1 MPSSEIDNNADQGL
15 PQLTD
20 AAQRILDA
28 ASDAFY
34 WEGIQAVGIDTI
46 IDRAGVARGTLY
58 NNFGSKDDLI
68 AIYLRSRQHRWQCF
82 YAEVTERYRT
92 PVGRLL
98 AAFDA
103 YGEYLVADGYR
114 GCAFTN
120 AMAELTDP
128 THPAQVI
135 ARDHKENLRRV
146 FVEMADEAG
155 CREPQTVGDRL
166 QLLLEGAWVTA
177 VARRDTRPLDDA
189 RVMAELVIHDQL
201 GASR

>member
-1 MPSSEIDNNADQGL
+1 MPSSEFDSALSGS
-15 PQLTD
+15 PQLTE

-68 AIYLRSRQHRWQCF
+68 ATYLRSRHERWQCF
-82 YAEVTERYRT
+82 FLQVTERYRN
-92 PVGRLL
+92 PVDRLL

-103 YGEYLVADGYR
+103 YGEYLVSDGFR

-120 AMAELTDP
+120 AMAELSDP
-128 THPAQVI
+128 SHPAQAV
-135 ARDHKENLRRV
+135 AREHKQCLHRD
-146 FVEMADEAG
+146 FVDMALASG
-155 CREPQTVGDRL
+155 CHDPKSVADRL
-166 QLLLEGAWVTA
+166 QLLLEGAWVAAIT
-177 VARRDTRPLDDA
+177 RRDTSPLGDA
-189 RVMAELVIHDQL
+189 RAMAVTLIDDQI
-201 GASR
+201 AAAA